1 MSGSLASAMM
11 KSCRRYWP
19 ARIRASFSSKRFM
32 TVLCGFGPRAG
43 VDQAASSNGGGC
55 MAPVMIATASDIE

>member
-11 KSCRRYWP
+11 KSCRRYCP
-19 ARIRASFSSKRFM
+19 ALIRASFSSKRFM
-32 TVLCGFGPRAG
+32 GSFAG
-43 VDQAASSNGGGC
+43 SARGRMAQAASSMGGGC

>member
-11 KSCRRYWP
+11 KSCRRYCP

-32 TVLCGFGPRAG
+32 TVLCGFGSSG
-43 VDQAASSNGGGC
+43 GGQAASSMGGGC
-55 MAPVMIATASDIE
+55 MAPVMIATASDME